1 MHSVEPAIVLA
12 RRNIREYDRIISVYT
27 RGRGRLTLRVPGVN
41 RPSGKLKAISEPFSW
56 SEFRIASSS
65 AAGFGGTVSGGKII
79 SVFPSIRA
87 DLMRTRLALHFCEL
101 ILRMTPES
109 QPSREKYNL
118 LVSALSELERRPAP
132 HALRAAFTLRLM
144 REAGLGLDRPVL
156 GINTDFWAQL
166 HDSPLSDLEDSDLD
180 PRDLEKAS
188 RVVARFCETHL
199 ERPLRSMMAFA
210 SERGT
215 VRPH

>member
-41 RPSGKLKAISEPFSW
+41 RPRGKLKAISEPFSW

-65 AAGFGGTVSGGKII
+65 AGLGGTVSGGKII
-79 SVFPSIRA
+79 SVFPAIRA

-101 ILRMTPES
+101 VLRMTPES

-118 LVSALSELERRPAP
+118 LVSALSELERRSAP

-156 GINTDFWAQL
+156 GINTDFWVQL
-166 HDSPLSDLEDSDLD
+166 HDAPFSDLEDSDLD

-199 ERPLRSMMAFA
+199 ERPLRSVMAFA